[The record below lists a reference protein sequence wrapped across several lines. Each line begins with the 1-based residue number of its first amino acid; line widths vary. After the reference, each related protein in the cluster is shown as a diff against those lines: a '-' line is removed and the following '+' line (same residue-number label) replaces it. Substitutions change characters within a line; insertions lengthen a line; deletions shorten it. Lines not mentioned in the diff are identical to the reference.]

1 MQQETSQNENDIT
14 INLDSRLKE
23 AVKRAGGAKRVA
35 SATGFGEST
44 IYNYLRLKPV
54 PPLDFV
60 SSLARAAQ
68 VRPDWL
74 ILGRLPISE
83 TDESGDWETNLP
95 HIYATE
101 KRVPIRD
108 VAASAGHGLEVFDE
122 DPRQWFTFPLEWL
135 ATMGNPDA
143 MDIVRVDGESMEPE
157 LRDGD
162 HVMIDRSQVQTRD
175 GLYVITVDDHL
186 FVKRLQMM
194 GRNRAMLASTNSA
207 YRGFEISLADELV
220 ESDDEI
226 SQDVARIVGRVVWS
240 GRMIR

>member
-1 MQQETSQNENDIT
+1 MASEDRKMTRGMLTRLRAKAAEFGDYAKVSAASGVPIGTLQKVMTGATDPRFGTVVEICRT
-14 INLDSRLKE
+14 IGLS
-23 AVKRAGGAKRVA
+23 
-35 SATGFGEST
+35 
-44 IYNYLRLKPV
+44 
-54 PPLDFV
+54 LDFIITGIE
-60 SSLARAAQ
+60 
-68 VRPDWL
+68 P
-74 ILGRLPISE
+74 GR
-83 TDESGDWETNLP
+83 ESGDWESPLGRP
-95 HIYATE
+95 RVGE

-162 HVMIDRSQVQTRD
+162 HVMIDRSQVQSKD

-194 GRNRAMLASTNSA
+194 GRNRAMLASTNTA
-207 YRGFEISLADELV
+207 YRGFEIALADDQAD
-220 ESDDEI
+220 SDEET

-240 GRMIR
+240 GRMIG